1 MAMQALA
8 EFAGLT
14 FSANSN
20 MDVKINAGQDFEY
33 DFNINDQNKIVLQR
47 VEVSFKRKQYVDFV
61 SKYCVVKL

>member
-1 MAMQALA
+1 MQALA

-47 VEVSFKRKQYVDFV
+47 VEVSFKRKQCVDFV
-61 SKYCVVKL
+61 SKYCIVKL